1 MTFPDPRIAFI
12 RRLEVPHRCPVV
24 LNYKLCHGAM
34 TSKNGKQSDLRIT
47 KESLSPHERR
57 KSSVTV
63 SYKYSQKQAHMI
75 CVEVMKSC

>member
-12 RRLEVPHRCPVV
+12 RPWEVPHCCPVV
-24 LNYKLCHGAM
+24 LNHKLCHGAITALLM

-47 KESLSPHERR
+47 KESLSTHERR

-63 SYKYSQKQAHMI
+63 RYKYS
-75 CVEVMKSC
+75 